1 VLSVERNSS
10 NATPASGARRADS
23 ISAATAERRSSVCHY
38 VKPHIKADDE
48 THSIPPLARI

>member
-1 VLSVERNSS
+1 LSVERNSS